1 MTFLSWHLPSTGR
14 CHCPGG
20 ICIKKL
26 VCHARWWLLLC
37 WGHSNKKFCGF
48 SCRIFF
54 GWLGTKY
61 LFMSS
66 INSVSTSVMTEA
78 SFLFLVQVWTDC
90 RYSMLFGKFFCGCW
104 TLLIFRD
111 ELHFAETIWVATHF
125 LKISSFSDFNPD
137 FLKYKFS
144 CPILV

>member
-61 LFMSS
+61 LFMSL
-66 INSVSTSVMTEA
+66 INLVSTSVLTEA
-78 SFLFLVQVWTDC
+78 SFLFLGLNWLSLLNAVW
-90 RYSMLFGKFFCGCW
+90 KFFLWMLNVTYIPGWITFCRNNLGSHSFFENFF
-104 TLLIFRD
+104 LFR
-111 ELHFAETIWVATHF
+111 F
-125 LKISSFSDFNPD
+125 
-137 FLKYKFS
+137 
-144 CPILV
+144 

>member
-61 LFMSS
+61 LFMSL
-66 INSVSTSVMTEA
+66 INLVSTSVLTEA
-78 SFLFLVQVWTDC
+78 SFLFLGLNWLSLLNAVW
-90 RYSMLFGKFFCGCW
+90 KFFFVDVERYLYSGMNYILQKQSGW
-104 TLLIFRD
+104 PLIF
-111 ELHFAETIWVATHF
+111 WKF
-125 LKISSFSDFNPD
+125 LPF
-137 FLKYKFS
+137 
-144 CPILV
+144 PILIQIF